1 MKRTAPAIGLYSV
14 VGTVFVGKVA
24 LGFAYPVVATDPD
37 GAVGTAQRL
46 AVREFGVG
54 PESVLVEFVDGPGEI
69 KEPGPPHPPTFPPGT

>member
-1 MKRTAPAIGLYSV
+1 MKRTAPTVRVYHAG
-14 VGTVFVGKVA
+14 GTVFVGKVA
-24 LGFAYPVVATDPD
+24 VGFTYPVIASDPD
-37 GAVGTAQRL
+37 KAASTAQRL